1 MSIFPS
7 IKWILFDGLFS
18 GQSGHS
24 SKELLCLKNLVLA
37 HSIFDDTSNEKRPKM
52 KNRPQIQTSIWIRM
66 FQNIALAL
74 GGSITFRERA
84 LPSLGFWRLLSSP
97 QKPKLSASNPRNRDS
112 GFSPNPYYLC
122 IWSPMNRDSWLS
134 LFWLHAGP
142 IHATV
147 KIISTFELKILT
159 VASRLMLSRL
169 RPRYAKVF
177 KFHWL

>member
-1 MSIFPS
+1 MRYDTFKSKLLPRKMGFQKQICIILTRKKNRRERHEWLHRKAAAAKMSIFPS

-24 SKELLCLKNLVLA
+24 SKELLCLKNLVHA

-52 KNRPQIQTSIWIRM
+52 KNPPQIQTQIQISI

-97 QKPKLSASNPRNRDS
+97 QNPKLSASNPRNRDS

-122 IWSPMNRDSWLS
+122 IWSPMNRDS
-134 LFWLHAGP
+134 
-142 IHATV
+142 
-147 KIISTFELKILT
+147 
-159 VASRLMLSRL
+159 
-169 RPRYAKVF
+169 
-177 KFHWL
+177 